1 MGSPPLLHWQVLEE
15 FRKVQVVRKL
25 VYWNLVGLWGD
36 RVLLRGRG
44 LTPGEMITGKQL
56 EDGGRGLLC

>member
-1 MGSPPLLHWQVLEE
+1 M
-15 FRKVQVVRKL
+15 VRKL